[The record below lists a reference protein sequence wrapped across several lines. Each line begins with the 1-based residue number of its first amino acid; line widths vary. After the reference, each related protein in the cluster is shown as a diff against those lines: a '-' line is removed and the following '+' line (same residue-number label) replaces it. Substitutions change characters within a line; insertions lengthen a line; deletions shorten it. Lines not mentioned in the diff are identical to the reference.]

1 MKVKVRNLDTREYVE
16 IFRDEEIRIPAQGYV
31 EMGRSEAIKFLSQAT
46 PLNIDGAGR
55 CLRPKR
61 LVLEEDPEAHAAARD
76 QPIRYEAPD
85 GKQFRTE
92 KGYQAY
98 MENFSLESAKNE
110 SKPIRRRR
118 KANPSAKKQP
128 EGAQPDREVESSPN
142 AG

>member
-1 MKVKVRNLDTREYVE
+1 VKVKVRNLDTREYVE
-16 IFRDEEIRIPAQGYV
+16 IFRDEEIRIPAQGYI

-55 CLRPKR
+55 CLKPKK

-98 MENFSLESAKNE
+98 MENFLLESAKHE

-118 KANPSAKKQP
+118 KASSSVKKQP
-128 EGAQPDREVESSPN
+128 EGTEPNREMESSPN
-142 AG
+142 AS

>member
-16 IFRDEEIRIPAQGYV
+16 IFRDEEIRIPALGYV

-46 PLNIDGAGR
+46 PLNVDGAGR
-55 CLRPKR
+55 CLKPKK

-76 QPIRYEAPD
+76 QPIRFEAPD

-98 MENFSLESAKNE
+98 MENFSTEQADE
-110 SKPIRRRR
+110 PKPVRRRR
-118 KANPSAKKQP
+118 KANTSDEEQS
-128 EGAQPDREVESSPN
+128 GS
-142 AG
+142 

>member
-16 IFRDEEIRIPAQGYV
+16 IFRNEEIRIPAQGFI

-55 CLRPKR
+55 CLKPKK

-76 QPIRYEAPD
+76 QPIRFEAPD

-118 KANPSAKKQP
+118 KASPSVKKQP
-128 EGAQPDREVESSPN
+128 EGAQPDREVESSTN
-142 AG
+142 AS